1 MSKVEATFRRYIAI
15 YDGTKKDFE
24 EEAEPFYE
32 ELFHQKYSLT
42 TKPMKVDH
50 HDKFDLHFRHGKTL
64 NRDES
69 KASHASHLANCT
81 KIELVHFKQVSPFIV
96 DVKFHLKNDLEDR
109 DIRVVYSVQDDKLLK
124 GQEVEDSFFS
134 VAKAKCSGSI
144 FNAFHRFELPD
155 KQVLTSLP

>member
-24 EEAEPFYE
+24 EEAAPFYE
-32 ELFHQKYSLT
+32 ELFHPKYSLT
-42 TKPMKVDH
+42 TKPMKEDH

-64 NRDES
+64 TRDES
-69 KASHASHLANCT
+69 KESHANHLAIGT
-81 KIELVHFKQVSPFIV
+81 IIELIHFKQVSPFIV

-109 DIRVVYSVQDDKLLK
+109 DIRVVYSVEEDKLLK

-134 VAKAKCSGSI
+134 VAKAKSSRRLQF
-144 FNAFHRFELPD
+144 FNHTLKEH
-155 KQVLTSLP
+155 LTNK